1 MRKKI
6 GRPPKLQEHDLQELV
21 EKFDKY
27 IEETEIPI
35 ISEFAYLNNIE
46 KTYLYDR
53 AEFST
58 LLKKC
63 IAKKESQLEKGSL
76 MGVLNSTQAI
86 FSLKQLG
93 WSDKRELSINPIKVE
108 STSKLTDEQLD
119 QIESILKGN
128 K

>member
-35 ISEFAYLNNIE
+35 IAEFSYLNNVE
-46 KTYLYDR
+46 RTYLYER
-53 AEFST
+53 PEFLT

-63 IAKKESQLEKGSL
+63 IAKKEAQLEKGSL
-76 MGVLNSTQAI
+76 MGILNSTQAI

-93 WSDKRELSINPIKVE
+93 WRDKQEIEMKSDINLNKV
-108 STSKLTDEQLD
+108 STDKLIEIEKLLDETD
-119 QIESILKGN
+119 S
-128 K
+128 